1 MKDVMTNNKYK
12 KPNPKE
18 LKALH
23 EFVVCLH
30 EAATF
35 FKDHF
40 VGKIMCYETSAK
52 KVEVQFISTNFMHLC
67 GINYERGAKRFFE
80 DCLDD
85 RILINSIRV
94 KCDGTTIQKL
104 KVLRNIS
111 ELIGNNLRVTDS
123 GDGLK
128 ISFDY
133 AIRTRKQIFALA
145 LVNKRTRVIPI
156 SLLNLKSRNFFPS
169 GDLVESI
176 YSVNLNDNSIKWYKR
191 NSFDSL
197 DH

>member
-1 MKDVMTNNKYK
+1 MTNNKYK

-67 GINYERGAKRFFE
+67 GIDYERGAKRFFE

-85 RILINSIRV
+85 RIQVNSIRV

-104 KVLRNIS
+104 KVLWNMS
-111 ELIGNNLRVTDS
+111 ELNGNNLRVTDS

-145 LVNKRTRVIPI
+145 LVNKRTRMIPI

-176 YSVNLNDNSIKWYKR
+176 YSVNLNDNSITWYKQCNPD
-191 NSFDSL
+191 NSDN
-197 DH
+197 

>member
-1 MKDVMTNNKYK
+1 MTNNKYK

-18 LKALH
+18 LKALY
-23 EFVVCLH
+23 ESVVCLH

-67 GINYERGAKRFFE
+67 GIDYERGAKRFFE

-85 RILINSIRV
+85 RILVNSIRV

-176 YSVNLNDNSIKWYKR
+176 YSVNLNDNSIKRYKQR
-191 NSFDSL
+191 SSDSL
-197 DH
+197 DN

>member
-1 MKDVMTNNKYK
+1 MTNNKYK

-30 EAATF
+30 EGATF

-67 GINYERGAKRFFE
+67 GIDYDRGAKRFFE

-85 RILINSIRV
+85 RILVNSIRV

-111 ELIGNNLRVTDS
+111 ELINNNLRVTDS

-156 SLLNLKSRNFFPS
+156 SLLNLKSRNFFLS

-191 NSFDSL
+191 NSSDGV
-197 DH
+197 DN

>member
-1 MKDVMTNNKYK
+1 MDVMVNNKYK
-12 KPNPKE
+12 KPNSKE
-18 LKALH
+18 LKTLY

-35 FKDHF
+35 FKEHF
-40 VGKIMCYETSAK
+40 VGKIVCYETSTK

-67 GINYERGAKRFFE
+67 GIDYKRGAKQFFE

-85 RILINSIRV
+85 CIHVDLIHV

-104 KVLRNIS
+104 KVLRSIS
-111 ELIGNNLRVTDS
+111 ELVGNNLRVTNS

-145 LVNKRTRVIPI
+145 LVNKRTRVMPI

-191 NSFDSL
+191 GRFDSS
-197 DH
+197 DN

>member
-1 MKDVMTNNKYK
+1 MTNNKYK

>member
-1 MKDVMTNNKYK
+1 MTNNKYK

-40 VGKIMCYETSAK
+40 VGKIMCYETSVK

>member
-1 MKDVMTNNKYK
+1 MTNNKYK

-18 LKALH
+18 LKALY

-35 FKDHF
+35 FKNHF

-67 GINYERGAKRFFE
+67 GIDYEHGAKRFFE

-85 RILINSIRV
+85 CIQVNSIRI

-104 KVLRNIS
+104 KVLWNIS

-176 YSVNLNDNSIKWYKR
+176 YSVNLNDNSIKWYKQR
-191 NSFDSL
+191 SSDSL
-197 DH
+197 DN

>member
-1 MKDVMTNNKYK
+1 MINNKYK

-18 LKALH
+18 LKALY

-30 EAATF
+30 EVAAF
-35 FKDHF
+35 FKEHF

-67 GINYERGAKRFFE
+67 GIDYERGAKRFFE

-85 RILINSIRV
+85 RIRVNSIRV

-104 KVLRNIS
+104 KVLWNIS

-176 YSVNLNDNSIKWYKR
+176 YSVNLNDNSIKWYKQR
-191 NSFDSL
+191 DSDSL
-197 DH
+197 DN